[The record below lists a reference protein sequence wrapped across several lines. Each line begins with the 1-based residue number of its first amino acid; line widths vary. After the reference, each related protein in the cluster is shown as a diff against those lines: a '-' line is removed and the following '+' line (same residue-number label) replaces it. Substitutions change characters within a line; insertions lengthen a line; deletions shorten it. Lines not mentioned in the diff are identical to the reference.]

1 MKLTRNKIR
10 KIRKQ
15 VHQSV
20 RKWKKGRNSNR
31 RRVAT
36 FRRSPPDMIVKRKN
50 VFNKTLKKYIPLQ
63 VLEYLKEKYLNMR
76 RLRRK
81 QRRMKNMTGGDTE
94 PAANGAKPAA
104 KGAKADDKKKSGGF
118 NLGIDIPGDIPIH
131 SDTFEVTG
139 DNTSKLLEFLIANGL
154 PYYLQFEMM
163 PGTPLKLND
172 ASIYDLYRILY
183 GSFATKDEIAKAGDR
198 KRMFFEPGKT
208 AGVAA
213 GDSVLLKEL
222 GNDIY
227 IFTTD
232 VLVIDKNSQ
241 KNKITLVS
249 EPTKPSKQTFTIEND
264 TRLYKVDENGTPA
277 SIENLQ
283 EDCDPLGGSSSIKLN
298 EIRLQVSPLSDAAF
312 KKAVATSS
320 NDDGKKRRKVISDDG
335 TSYVLNMQ
343 KGTKITSIQT
353 LRKSLE
359 RVRESLEEEDDIS
372 KTNASEIFEMINDLL
387 LNPEFAKNDG
397 YDDFKKNVFEFT
409 YKIPGTERKYGFAQM
424 MTFFEDKKDELPK
437 DLGEKFT
444 KLLTLLDHGP
454 AGANGSCVAFNNN
467 HALEVIEYTTTL
479 ENGDIVTTKKL
490 GSKMNIE
497 GFGDKLDKLNDS
509 NKPKEEDE
517 ETKAEGGEGEGDKK
531 AEGGEDEGDKTAE
544 GGEDEG
550 DKTAEGGEDV
560 NNATA
565 AAIASAA
572 IAAASAAAAAPAPSE
587 EANKNDATAA
597 AIASA
602 AIAAATA
609 AAPAAA
615 AAAEATADK
624 ATAEHISLKEIPNE
638 PVPPSREIIAINK
651 LYEKY
656 DKKPEKVKRLLEL
669 KRALN
674 QGLKQIIPLFL
685 EIITKSVES
694 QKTWKENGANK
705 NTPINLYVTTKQFTD
720 TMAKLETQLKELKN
734 SSNYKFIKDKT
745 KYTDEVVSEFNPSM
759 VFAYGASR
767 DLLIKI
773 CKLFETYP
781 QIMFRFNEGYEYFK
795 NNQKMKGGMFGTN
808 PSPEDVVRTFNN
820 LISTFKYK
828 LTELDKDSQDT
839 DELEKQLLPETAQ
852 QVV

>member
-104 KGAKADDKKKSGGF
+104 NGAKADNKKKSGGF

-277 SIENLQ
+277 SIENLK

-359 RVRESLEEEDDIS
+359 RVRESLENEDDIS

-550 DKTAEGGEDV
+550 DKNAEGGEDA
-560 NNATA
+560 NNAAA

-572 IAAASAAAAAPAPSE
+572 IAAASAAAPAEAASAPA
-587 EANKNDATAA
+587 T
-597 AIASA
+597 
-602 AIAAATA
+602 
-609 AAPAAA
+609 
-615 AAAEATADK
+615 DK
-624 ATAEHISLKEIPNE
+624 ATAEHISLKEIPKE
-638 PVPPSREIIAINK
+638 PIPPSQEIIAINK

-656 DKKPEKVKRLLEL
+656 DKKPEKIKKILEL

-674 QGLKQIIPLFL
+674 KGLKQIIPLFL
-685 EIITKSVES
+685 EIITNSVES
-694 QKTWKENGANK
+694 QKTWKDNGANK
-705 NTPINLYVTTKQFTD
+705 NTPINLYVTTKQFTE

-745 KYTDEVVSEFNPSM
+745 KFTDEIVSEFKPSM
-759 VFAYGASR
+759 FAFGATR

-808 PSPEDVVRTFNN
+808 PTPEDVVRTFNH